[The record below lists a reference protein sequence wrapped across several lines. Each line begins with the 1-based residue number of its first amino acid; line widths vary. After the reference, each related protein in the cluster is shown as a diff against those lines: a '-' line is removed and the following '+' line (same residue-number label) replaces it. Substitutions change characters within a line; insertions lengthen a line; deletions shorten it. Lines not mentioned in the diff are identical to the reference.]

1 MVLSFLIAS
10 LIIFIINLTF
20 SLVSVAASA
29 PNNGINIYQI
39 TTIFVILIMMT
50 WNIFAIVSL

>member
-10 LIIFIINLTF
+10 MIIFIINLTF

-29 PNNGINIYQI
+29 PKNGVNISQI
-39 TTIFVILIMMT
+39 TTIFCILIMMT